1 MAVRRSSTV
10 AAQARAAARS
20 RVSAAMEARRERE
33 RRIGELADEHA
44 VALAMVQEVRDR
56 ADRQIAEHMAA
67 ADRVVGEMVELG
79 ERPDAV
85 AALLGLSPAEVR
97 AARRRARE
105 AAGEAEPAAGASGED
120 ADEAGAR
127 VMSGADERV

>member
-1 MAVRRSSTV
+1 M
-10 AAQARAAARS
+10 
-20 RVSAAMEARRERE
+20 SAAMEARRDRE
-33 RRIGELADEHA
+33 RRIGELADAHA

-67 ADRVVGEMVELG
+67 ADRAVGELVELG

-85 AALLGLSPAEVR
+85 AALLDLSPAEVR
-97 AARRRARE
+97 AARRRAR

-120 ADEAGAR
+120 ADEAGAQA
-127 VMSGADERV
+127 MSGADERV